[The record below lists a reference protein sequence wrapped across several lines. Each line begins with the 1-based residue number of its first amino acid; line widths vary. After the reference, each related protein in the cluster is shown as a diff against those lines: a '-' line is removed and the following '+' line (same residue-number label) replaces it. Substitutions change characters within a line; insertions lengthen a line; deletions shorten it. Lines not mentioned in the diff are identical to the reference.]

1 MSALFACS
9 RCFSRHPF
17 EELSQGQQLCKE
29 CRGAFPIVKCT
40 YCRSEFQQERCAHT
54 TTFDS
59 KGNTSTICKKCEFN
73 VKQYGKPS
81 ACEYC
86 NIIAAFIGNKCQ
98 RCTNSEKKYGPPV
111 TCEQCKQKCA
121 FDRKDEDKKKVDGKM
136 LCWLCTLSY
145 RRALAKTKHSE
156 RGSHSNSS
164 KTKEQQ
170 QQQQH
175 RSSSHHNHHGNHHN
189 HHDKRPQRPD
199 VTKVGLGDR
208 EETGP
213 PAKIF
218 RPMINRDAMVDPNS
232 SDHVVAITELREQVA
247 TLQKQLSVKDNQLL
261 AKEKQITELKAG
273 QFRMEQEHRV
283 RVKTIQKEHEAKVDI
298 LQERIKTYQ
307 REVATLNKANN
318 KHKSDQQKQL
328 HQQQKSAANAIA
340 TANAAASLGQ
350 SSNSTPGGSKSRQGS
365 GSDSD
370 NSPRTSSPAM
380 YFIEDDHKA
389 ADRPVDN
396 KMDGTPPQPSSGIA
410 AVVPDLQE
418 TMCMLQMMSVDGP
431 LAELKPKPALSG
443 ISMPGISNIFG
454 DTNLSRRIVW
464 ILVIVAAF
472 VIAIIQV
479 KDRVEYYSST
489 PVTVNVRVTMND
501 TLRFP
506 VLTVCNK
513 NSFNMSQIRLLEKE
527 MTGSVNKV
535 EVNISQLVGLRGM
548 DAKQLWDVMA
558 HDPDQFI
565 VECLV

>member
-29 CRGAFPIVKCT
+29 CRGSFPIVKCT
-40 YCRSEFQQERCAHT
+40 YCRSEFQQE
-54 TTFDS
+54 S

-170 QQQQH
+170 QQQH
-175 RSSSHHNHHGNHHN
+175 RSSSGHQNHHN
-189 HHDKRPQRPD
+189 SHHGHHDKRPQRPD
-199 VTKVGLGDR
+199 VTKVGLGER
-208 EETGP
+208 EDTGP

-247 TLQKQLSVKDNQLL
+247 TLQKQLAVKDNQLL

-273 QFRMEQEHRV
+273 QFRMDQEHRV
-283 RVKTIQKEHEAKVDI
+283 RIKTIQKEYEAKVDI
-298 LQERIKTYQ
+298 LQERIKTFQ
-307 REVATLNKANN
+307 KEVATLNKANN
-318 KHKSDQQKQL
+318 KHKSDQQKQM
-328 HQQQKSAANAIA
+328 QQQKKTDNAVAAANATA
-340 TANAAASLGQ
+340 VANAAAAATAFAIQ
-350 SSNSTPGGSKSRQGS
+350 NNNSNPGGSKSRQGS

-370 NSPRTSSPAM
+370 NSPRTSS
-380 YFIEDDHKA
+380 
-389 ADRPVDN
+389 
-396 KMDGTPPQPSSGIA
+396 
-410 AVVPDLQE
+410 
-418 TMCMLQMMSVDGP
+418 
-431 LAELKPKPALSG
+431 
-443 ISMPGISNIFG
+443 
-454 DTNLSRRIVW
+454 
-464 ILVIVAAF
+464 
-472 VIAIIQV
+472 
-479 KDRVEYYSST
+479 
-489 PVTVNVRVTMND
+489 
-501 TLRFP
+501 
-506 VLTVCNK
+506 
-513 NSFNMSQIRLLEKE
+513 
-527 MTGSVNKV
+527 
-535 EVNISQLVGLRGM
+535 
-548 DAKQLWDVMA
+548 
-558 HDPDQFI
+558 
-565 VECLV
+565 